1 MKSNNHGNRYFNCLT
16 RLFVI
21 TAILIVSNGTLVS
34 GGELIPFP
42 SSQQQQQKGIDP
54 RVYTEFRAQVEM
66 LNCASLQQVREDL
79 IKKNISCRNSAEKE
93 YYERL
98 FGILEE
104 VRSRKCVKK

>member
-1 MKSNNHGNRYFNCLT
+1 MKSNSRGSKYVNCLV
-16 RLFVI
+16 RLSVI
-21 TAILIVSNGTLVS
+21 TAILIVSNWTLVS

-42 SSQQQQQKGIDP
+42 SSQQQKGIDP
-54 RVYTEFRAQVEM
+54 RVYTGFRAQVER

-79 IKKNISCRNSAEKE
+79 LKKNTSCRNSAEKE

-98 FGILEE
+98 IGILEE

>member
-1 MKSNNHGNRYFNCLT
+1 MKSNSRGNKYFNCLT
-16 RLFVI
+16 RLSVI

-42 SSQQQQQKGIDP
+42 SGQQQQKGIDP
-54 RVYTEFRAQVEM
+54 WVYTEFRAQVEM

-79 IKKNISCRNSAEKE
+79 IKKNTSCRNSAEKE

-98 FGILEE
+98 IGILEE
-104 VRSRKCVKK
+104 VRSRNCVKK